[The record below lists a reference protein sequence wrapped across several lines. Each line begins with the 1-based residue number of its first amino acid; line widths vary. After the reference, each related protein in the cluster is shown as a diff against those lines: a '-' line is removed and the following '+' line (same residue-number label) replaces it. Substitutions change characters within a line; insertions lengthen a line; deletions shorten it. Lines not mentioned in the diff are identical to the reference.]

1 MTRMIWCNRLLSII
15 TGHLHRQSSFTREE
29 VPARSLQALP
39 LSTAC
44 WPALPPPLLIAKP
57 DVNLSFSHGFLWS
70 SIKDC
75 EEWQE
80 AGRGSHDDT
89 AHTGRHQNVEMGLLG
104 RDEPRWDCA
113 QTLVARIHKCWLPD
127 GWSTSMSC
135 ACLKHC
141 KYDCW
146 SILRVSYF
154 SELKMSR
161 HLICTPCSLPNS
173 LALSSCNSGPTF
185 TAFIFWK
192 CAESQMWVCDWFI
205 LTHSLRL
212 TVPHLNSETF
222 AHIRGAHLLSP
233 IPFNFVKPCR
243 QKL

>member
-1 MTRMIWCNRLLSII
+1 MQQAFIHNY
-15 TGHLHRQSSFTREE
+15 
-29 VPARSLQALP
+29 RSLASTQVHLP
-39 LSTAC
+39 GRKCRLGLFKLYLYQQPAGPRCRRLCWLRNQTWTWASAMDFCDHQSKTARNDRRRVV
-44 WPALPPPLLIAKP
+44 AAMMTPLTL
-57 DVNLSFSHGFLWS
+57 
-70 SIKDC
+70 
-75 EEWQE
+75 
-80 AGRGSHDDT
+80 
-89 AHTGRHQNVEMGLLG
+89 GLLG

-127 GWSTSMSC
+127 GWSTSKSC

-146 SILRVSYF
+146 SILWVSYF

-161 HLICTPCSLPNS
+161 HLICTHCSRPNS
-173 LALSSCNSGPTF
+173 LALSSCNSGPNF
-185 TAFIFWK
+185 TTFIFWK
-192 CAESQMWVCDWFI
+192 CAESQMWVCDWCI

-222 AHIRGAHLLSP
+222 AHIREAHLLSP